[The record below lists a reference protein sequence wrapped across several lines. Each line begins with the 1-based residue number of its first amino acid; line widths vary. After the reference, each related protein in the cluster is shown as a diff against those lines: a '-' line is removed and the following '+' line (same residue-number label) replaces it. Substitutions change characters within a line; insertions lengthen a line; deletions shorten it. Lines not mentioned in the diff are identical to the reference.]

1 PTPLMIER
9 QEERDR
15 LKEERKTWRE
25 VEARLRA
32 EQHEAELKAA
42 YERRKAEERA
52 RAVVPAST
60 EVKDAWK
67 SLGVSAPAESTTFEG
82 KGEDANA
89 DLRPLDQTSLSEAV
103 ASDDDVLN
111 AADPVQVRQDP
122 GVQLGAEEPDWELI
136 EKLEEIAS
144 KDEIVVPD
152 VPEAPDLDAVAQTPR
167 EETDTIALNAS
178 DVAHLAT
185 TAHDPT
191 VVSSSEGA
199 QEPSW
204 DLTEGEDLWGGVARE
219 EE

>member
-1 PTPLMIER
+1 M
-9 QEERDR
+9 
-15 LKEERKTWRE
+15 
-25 VEARLRA
+25 
-32 EQHEAELKAA
+32 
-42 YERRKAEERA
+42 
-52 RAVVPAST
+52 
-60 EVKDAWK
+60 
-67 SLGVSAPAESTTFEG
+67 
-82 KGEDANA
+82 
-89 DLRPLDQTSLSEAV
+89 

-111 AADPVQVRQDP
+111 AAEPVQVRQDP

-167 EETDTIALNAS
+167 EETDTTTPNAS
-178 DVAHLAT
+178 VGDDLAT
-185 TAHDPT
+185 ARDPT
-191 VVSSSEGA
+191 VASASAGA